1 MKRIL
6 VPMDFSDRS
15 ADALNCARSLL
26 PEPQIMLV
34 HVLDANDLYRPTFNL
49 PDVPDVDNTPTEFD
63 DHALAQLKAMSQEGE
78 QWRLLEGPPA
88 KAIVQ
93 AARDFDADLI
103 CMATHGRSGLM
114 NLLLGSVTEEVMRQS
129 SVPVLVVPAKKEK
142 P

>member
-15 ADALNCARSLL
+15 ADALNYARALL

-34 HVLDANDLYRPTFNL
+34 HILDAHDLYRPTFNL
-49 PDVPDVDNTPTEFD
+49 PDVPDEDNTPTEFD
-63 DHALAQLKAMSQEGE
+63 DHALAQLKEIAQDGE
-78 QWRLLEGPPA
+78 QVRLLEGPPA

-114 NLLLGSVTEEVMRQS
+114 HLLLGSVTEEVMRES
-129 SVPVLVVPAKKEK
+129 NVPVLVVPAKREK